1 MAVQP
6 QQSVAHLGR
15 LKPPSHSHRLAGQ
28 GCLLHAAAA
37 ARAQPVLRPHL
48 QPTMPSR
55 CLCHLACV
63 LPVAFC
69 AVVQDDM
76 WEHQGA
82 HIFLPGGNL
91 RLLQG
96 LAKDVPILYKTP
108 AQLIQHCSQGVRQQQ
123 E

>member
-28 GCLLHAAAA
+28 GCLQQL
-37 ARAQPVLRPHL
+37 LRVRSLFCGHI

-82 HIFLPGGNL
+82 HVFLPGGNL